1 MIIIKWRCGILGEGL
16 EVSTAGKVVLS
27 LSEELRGRFKR
38 KVHSLSELRLED
50 EKALSPVCLPYR

>member
-1 MIIIKWRCGILGEGL
+1 M
-16 EVSTAGKVVLS
+16 STAGKVVLS

-38 KVHSLSELRLED
+38 KVHSPSELRLED